1 MWVNILGYVASASVL
16 ATFCMTTMIRLRMV
30 ALGSNLLFA
39 AFGAIAQIYP
49 VMVLHLILLPIN
61 SIRLWQGWRLLRSI
75 AIADRESASIESL
88 IPLMS
93 RRLFKTGDLVT
104 VRGERA
110 DRMFYLVEG
119 RVRVNEIQKEIGP
132 GHFLGEIGVFASDKR
147 RTATVE
153 CLSDCVALELTNTK
167 ARDMFF
173 QDPAFGYAML
183 QTIISRLTENAT
195 FSQELSQEQWPCPIR
210 PVQPFSSSS
219 AIGQRPAVP
228 KPRTTVP

>member
-1 MWVNILGYVASASVL
+1 MWVNILGYIASASVL
-16 ATFCMTTMIRLRMV
+16 ATFCMSTMIRLRMV

-39 AFGAIAQIYP
+39 SFGAIAQIYP
-49 VMVLHLILLPIN
+49 VMILHLILLPIN
-61 SIRLWQGWRLLRSI
+61 TVRLWQGWRLLRSI
-75 AIADRESASIESL
+75 AMADRGSTSIESL

-93 RRLFKTGDLVT
+93 RRHFKTGDLLT
-104 VRGERA
+104 VRGGRA
-110 DRMFYLVEG
+110 DRMFYLMEG

-153 CLSDCVALELTNTK
+153 CLSDCVALELTNAK

-183 QTIISRLTENAT
+183 QTIIARLSENAT
-195 FSQELSQEQWPCPIR
+195 LSHEQTSAKMPPGGLMPEFKR
-210 PVQPFSSSS
+210 PQDSRLAPGRCS
-219 AIGQRPAVP
+219 RTAVP
-228 KPRTTVP
+228 